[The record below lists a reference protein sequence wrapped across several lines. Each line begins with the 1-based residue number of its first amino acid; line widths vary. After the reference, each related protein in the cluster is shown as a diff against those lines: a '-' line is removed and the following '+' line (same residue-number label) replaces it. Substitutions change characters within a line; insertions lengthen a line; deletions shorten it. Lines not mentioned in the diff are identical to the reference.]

1 MGCCTRTSVTNSK
14 IFEGRQM
21 LGKALLLASSI
32 VLSLVGTASA
42 EDIYSANV
50 IMRACTP
57 HVL

>member
-1 MGCCTRTSVTNSK
+1 
-14 IFEGRQM
+14 M